1 MFTKAKW
8 SSLVLIVLSI
18 VLLAGCSGK
27 SGSEA
32 ANASS
37 TGTTEIS
44 LYTGG
49 SLNVKELWETLIPEF
64 EKANPTIKVKLV
76 YLPSGTGGQSAV
88 DRLLAA
94 KQSGQQSV
102 DVDLYEGGL
111 DDITR
116 GNSQGIWAKLDSS
129 AVPNL
134 VNVDSNAL
142 KQSNDL
148 AVPYRASSVVLAY
161 DSSRV
166 SSPPKTADELYDW
179 IRQHPGRFAYN
190 DPATGG
196 SGSSFV
202 NTAIYNFL
210 PADAM
215 NSNDPSMAQ
224 KWDKGFNLLKELGPY
239 MYQKGV
245 YPKKNQ
251 GTLDLL
257 ASGEVDMIP
266 AWSDMALEQLNK
278 QLLPSTVKLAQ
289 INPPFTGGPSYLMMP
304 EMSAKKEAAEK
315 LLNYVLTPEAQT
327 IVVNKM
333 YGYPG
338 IKWDLMPKDLQ
349 SKFASVSGG
358 YRQFNSGDLQK
369 EINQRWQSDVAGQ

>member
-1 MFTKAKW
+1 MFTTAKW
-8 SSLVLIVLSI
+8 SSLLLIVLSI
-18 VLLAGCSGK
+18 ALLAGCSGK

-32 ANASS
+32 ASANG

-44 LYTGG
+44 LYTSG

-94 KQSGQQSV
+94 KQSGQQNV

-129 AVPNL
+129 AIPNL
-134 VNVDSNAL
+134 SNVDSNAL
-142 KQSNDL
+142 KQANDL

-166 SSPPKTADELYDW
+166 SSPPKTADELYAW

-196 SGSSFV
+196 SGNSFV
-202 NTAIYNFL
+202 DTAIYNFL

-215 NSNDPSMAQ
+215 TSSDPAMAQ

-278 QLLPSTVKLAQ
+278 QLLPSTVKLTQ
-289 INPPFTGGPSYLMMP
+289 INPPFTGGSSYLMIP
-304 EMSAKKEAAEK
+304 AMSAKKEAAEK

-327 IVVNKM
+327 IIVNKM

-338 IKWDLMPKDLQ
+338 IKWSLMPKDLQ

-369 EINQRWQSDVAGQ
+369 EINQRWQSEVAGQ

>member
-1 MFTKAKW
+1 MIA
-8 SSLVLIVLSI
+8 LSI
-18 VLLAGCSGK
+18 ALLAGCSGK

-32 ANASS
+32 ASANG

-44 LYTGG
+44 LYTSG

-94 KQSGQQSV
+94 KQSGQQNV

-129 AVPNL
+129 AIPNL
-134 VNVDSNAL
+134 SNVDSNAL
-142 KQSNDL
+142 KQANDL

-166 SSPPKTADELYDW
+166 SSPPKTADELYAW

-196 SGSSFV
+196 SGNSFV
-202 NTAIYNFL
+202 DTAIYNFL

-215 NSNDPSMAQ
+215 NSSDPAMAQ

-278 QLLPSTVKLAQ
+278 QLLPATVKLTQ
-289 INPPFTGGPSYLMMP
+289 INPPFTGGSSYLMIP
-304 EMSAKKEAAEK
+304 AMSAKKEAAEK

-327 IVVNKM
+327 IIVNKM

-338 IKWDLMPKDLQ
+338 IKWSLMPKDLQ

-369 EINQRWQSDVAGQ
+369 EINQRWQSEVAGQ